1 MTTSVNRSA
10 QAEETVISRHLTS
23 EGTVVWTRDTEG
35 RPRMTLYPHSPGA
48 RPRTTI
54 AGGTARDGGRLR

>member
-1 MTTSVNRSA
+1 MTTSVNRA
-10 QAEETVISRHLTS
+10 TQAEETVISRHLTS

-48 RPRTTI
+48 RPRTT
-54 AGGTARDGGRLR
+54 AGGAARDGGRRR